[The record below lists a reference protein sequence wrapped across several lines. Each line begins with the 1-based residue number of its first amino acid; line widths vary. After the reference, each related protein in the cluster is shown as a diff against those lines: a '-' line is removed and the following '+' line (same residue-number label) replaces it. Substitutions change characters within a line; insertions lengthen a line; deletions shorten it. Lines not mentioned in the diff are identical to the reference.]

1 MATMISNGLDVVAFL
16 EEQHQEIKA
25 LFSEV
30 RATRGEARKSAFYS
44 LRRLLAV
51 HETAEEE
58 IVHPAARRALPHGEM
73 LIDARLQEENKAKKQ
88 LAALEQ
94 LALDSAEFDAQ
105 FSTLAMD
112 VVAHAEA
119 EERYEFEPLGE
130 RLEPEQL
137 ERMRRAVKVAE
148 RVAPTRPH
156 PGVESQAANLL
167 AGPFAAMLDRA
178 RDLFS
183 GKASSADRTDEH

>member
-16 EEQHQEIKA
+16 KEQHQQIKT

-30 RATRGEARKSAFYS
+30 RATQGQARHDAFFA

-58 IVHPAARRALPHGEM
+58 IVHPAARRTLPNGED
-73 LIDARLQEENKAKKQ
+73 LVRARLNEENKAKKV
-88 LAALEQ
+88 LSALENLQ
-94 LALDSAEFDAQ
+94 LDSAEFEAQ
-105 FSTLAMD
+105 FASLAMD
-112 VVAHAEA
+112 VIAHAEA
-119 EERYEFEPLGE
+119 EERQEFDPLANNLG
-130 RLEPEQL
+130 PQQL
-137 ERMRRAVKVAE
+137 ERMQSAVRFAE

-167 AGPFAAMLDRA
+167 AGPFASMLDRA
-178 RDLFS
+178 RDLLS
-183 GKASSADRTDEH
+183 GKTPDDRAEPH